1 MRDKKCHFLSKRRPL
16 VPFSLSQNREKTLNA
31 FVQVGLWEEGQEEE
45 WKRRVGDRLKEKLE
59 RAQEGEEHHVL
70 DHEEEHWMQIS
81 GIELHHV
88 SLEWCGQ
95 KEKGNDGHRVQ
106 IGFGYFVIRESEIS
120 LEVMQ
125 NQTLFRIQ
133 MF

>member
-1 MRDKKCHFLSKRRPL
+1 M
-16 VPFSLSQNREKTLNA
+16 
-31 FVQVGLWEEGQEEE
+31 QVGLWEEGQEEE

-88 SLEWCGQ
+88 SVE
-95 KEKGNDGHRVQ
+95 
-106 IGFGYFVIRESEIS
+106 
-120 LEVMQ
+120 
-125 NQTLFRIQ
+125 
-133 MF
+133 

>member
-1 MRDKKCHFLSKRRPL
+1 MGWYEGQNVTFSQQKKTSCSIIVFFRI
-16 VPFSLSQNREKTLNA
+16 EKKALNA

-88 SLEWCGQ
+88 SLE
-95 KEKGNDGHRVQ
+95 
-106 IGFGYFVIRESEIS
+106 
-120 LEVMQ
+120 
-125 NQTLFRIQ
+125 
-133 MF
+133 